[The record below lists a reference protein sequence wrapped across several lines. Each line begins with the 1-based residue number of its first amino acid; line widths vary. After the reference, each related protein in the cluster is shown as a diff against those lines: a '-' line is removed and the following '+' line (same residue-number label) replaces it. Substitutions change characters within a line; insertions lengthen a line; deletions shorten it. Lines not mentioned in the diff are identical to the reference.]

1 MQTPITHRLLCS
13 VRVKFSFIIVLA
25 GWIVCTTPAFS
36 DSSFKDYAN
45 NLKLLTLSDPK
56 PAIANIA
63 GGFGAGHGLFYAA
76 VSYSDYDL
84 QTKDRN
90 DDDGSIAFG
99 LGLGDPVNSFGGEI
113 TIGITSVSTSFW
125 GDGEFADEGNF
136 SGKVHRRVEPLMG
149 GNAASVSLGVSN
161 IAGWGST
168 KDNPANYYAAYS
180 EQQNFGSVKQY
191 GVAYT
196 LGYGSAVSD
205 TETNGDPFAGVA
217 IGYDDYSFSLSQI
230 GRETH
235 IATTLF
241 FPSMPGIGLTIAQ
254 ADALNELNSKRLILS
269 LSFSKKLF

>member
-1 MQTPITHRLLCS
+1 M
-13 VRVKFSFIIVLA
+13 KFPLVTFLLA
-25 GWIVCTTPAFS
+25 GVVYATPAFP
-36 DSSFKDYAN
+36 DGNYKDYAN
-45 NLKLLTLSDPK
+45 SIKLLTLSDPK

-84 QTKDRN
+84 QSRDRN

-99 LGLGDPVNSFGGEI
+99 LGLGDPVNSVGGEI
-113 TIGITSVSTSFW
+113 TIGITSVSTSWW
-125 GDGEFADEGNF
+125 GDGKFADEGNL
-136 SGKVHRRVEPLMG
+136 SGKLHRRVEPLMG

-168 KDNPANYYAAYS
+168 KDNPANYYGAYS
-180 EQQNFGSVKQY
+180 EQQNFGSFKQY

-205 TETNGDPFAGVA
+205 TETKGDPFAGVA
-217 IGYDDYSFSLSQI
+217 IGYDDYSFSLSRI

-235 IATTLF
+235 IASTLY

-254 ADALNELNSKRLILS
+254 ADALNELDSKRLILS
-269 LSFSKKLF
+269 LSFSKQLF